1 MPGGELPATRALG
14 QQLTEL
20 VIHAWDI
27 SAFGKGPLVAPIQP
41 SSQSSIQVRPFTRG
55 DREQV
60 TTLVNAHIG
69 AVVPNVSVSVQGLL
83 SQLEREPGEF
93 IVDRWVT
100 ERLTLVAEQRGRVVA
115 AAHLLRYGAD
125 ERVGDTYRDAG
136 EIRWL
141 VCWPAA
147 PYWPDAPDAG
157 DALATACVAQLARWG
172 VRHRYADGALPAP
185 GVYGV
190 PEQWPHVRGIYERA
204 GFRADA
210 DGDSRTEVV
219 FLAAVEDLPKPAVPP
234 VAGLTV
240 QRAVGINGTRIA
252 GRLGDTV
259 IGYIEVDTNLDTG
272 ARMSRLGGWADVG
285 KLWVEPAHRRCGVGT
300 WLVAQ
305 AGAWLRLGG
314 VSRLLDYADGGAD
327 GYAAFLAT
335 VGFTVLT
342 RTTRGLAMR

>member
-1 MPGGELPATRALG
+1 M
-14 QQLTEL
+14 
-20 VIHAWDI
+20 
-27 SAFGKGPLVAPIQP
+27 
-41 SSQSSIQVRPFTRG
+41 SSIQVRPFTRA

-125 ERVGDTYRDAG
+125 ERVGDSYRDAG

-157 DALATACVAQLARWG
+157 DTLATACVAQLARWG
-172 VRHRYADGALPAP
+172 VQRRYADGALPAP

-190 PEQWPHVRGIYERA
+190 PEQWPHVRAIYERA
-204 GFRADA
+204 GFRAD
-210 DGDSRTEVV
+210 GRTEVV
-219 FLAAVEDLPKPAVPP
+219 FLAAVEDLAKPAEPP
-234 VAGLTV
+234 VAGLTA
-240 QRAVGINGTRIA
+240 RRTVGINGTRIS
-252 GRLGDTV
+252 GCLGDTV
-259 IGYIEVDTNLDTG
+259 LGYIEVDTNLDTA

-285 KLWVEPAHRRCGVGT
+285 NLWVEPDHRRAGVGT
-300 WLVAQ
+300 WLVGQ

-314 VSRLLDYADGGAD
+314 VSRLLDYADAEHGD
-327 GYAAFLAT
+327 YAAFLAA
-335 VGFTVLT
+335 VGFTVLS
-342 RTTRGLAMR
+342 RTTRGLTMR

>member
-1 MPGGELPATRALG
+1 
-14 QQLTEL
+14 
-20 VIHAWDI
+20 V
-27 SAFGKGPLVAPIQP
+27 
-41 SSQSSIQVRPFTRG
+41 SSIQVRPFARA
-55 DREQV
+55 DRDQV

-115 AAHLLRYGAD
+115 AAHLLRYGAG
-125 ERVGDTYRDAG
+125 EQVGDSYRDAG

-157 DALATACVAQLARWG
+157 DALATACVAWLARWG

-190 PEQWPHVRGIYERA
+190 PEQWPHVRAIYERA
-204 GFRADA
+204 GFRA
-210 DGDSRTEVV
+210 GDRTEVV
-219 FLAAVEDLPKPAVPP
+219 FIADVEDLPKPAEPP
-234 VAGLTV
+234 VAGLIARRT
-240 QRAVGINGTRIA
+240 VGINGTRIP
-252 GRLGDTV
+252 GCLGDAV
-259 IGYIEVDTNLDTG
+259 LGYIEVDTNLDTG

-285 KLWVEPAHRRCGVGT
+285 NLWIEPDHRRAGVGT
-300 WLVAQ
+300 WLVGQ

-314 VSRLLDYADGGAD
+314 VSRLLDYSDTEQGD
-327 GYAAFLAT
+327 YAAFLAAI
-335 VGFTVLT
+335 GFTVLT
-342 RTTRGLAMR
+342 RTTRGLTMP

>member
-1 MPGGELPATRALG
+1 
-14 QQLTEL
+14 
-20 VIHAWDI
+20 V
-27 SAFGKGPLVAPIQP
+27 
-41 SSQSSIQVRPFTRG
+41 SSIQVRPFARA

-115 AAHLLRYGAD
+115 AAHLLRYAAD

-172 VRHRYADGALPAP
+172 VRHRHADGALPAP

-190 PEQWPHVRGIYERA
+190 PEQWPHIRAIYERA
-204 GFRADA
+204 GFRA
-210 DGDSRTEVV
+210 GDRTEVV
-219 FLAAVEDLPKPAVPP
+219 FLAAVEELPKPAGPP
-234 VAGLTV
+234 VAGLTA
-240 QRAVGINGTRIA
+240 RRTVGINGTRIS
-252 GRLGDTV
+252 GCLGDTV
-259 IGYIEVDTNLDTG
+259 LGYIEVNTNLDTG

-285 KLWVEPAHRRCGVGT
+285 NLWVEPEHRRAGIGT
-300 WLVAQ
+300 WLVGQ

-314 VSRLLDYADGGAD
+314 VSRLLDYADSEPHTERGD
-327 GYAAFLAT
+327 YAAFLTA

-342 RTTRGLAMR
+342 RTVRGFTMR